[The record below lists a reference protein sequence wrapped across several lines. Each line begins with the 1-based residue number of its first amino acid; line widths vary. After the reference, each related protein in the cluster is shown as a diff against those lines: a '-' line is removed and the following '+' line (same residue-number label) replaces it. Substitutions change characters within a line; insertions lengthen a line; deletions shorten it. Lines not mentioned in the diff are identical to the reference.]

1 LCLKDTGAISS
12 RNKALRRL
20 ALEKNLLCHQF
31 QRRCMEV
38 MMIARRTCLA
48 LLALPFAP
56 VARADDALSTAMRET
71 IGDKPVTD
79 GGILLR
85 VPALAENGGQ
95 VPLGIV
101 VESPMTAQ
109 DHITAIHVFASRN
122 PTPGVATFRLTPLL
136 ARAEVQTRIRLAEDQ
151 RVIVLAETSTGRVM
165 RASAEMRVGAGGC
178 LT

>member
-1 LCLKDTGAISS
+1 MIT
-12 RNKALRRL
+12 RRS
-20 ALEKNLLCHQF
+20 
-31 QRRCMEV
+31 
-38 MMIARRTCLA
+38 CLA
-48 LLALPFAP
+48 LLVLPFA
-56 VARADDALSTAMRET
+56 AAAQTEEALSAAIRDAV
-71 IGDKPVTD
+71 GDKLATD
-79 GGILLR
+79 GGITLR

-122 PTPGVATFRLTPLL
+122 PTPGVATFRLTPML

-151 RVIVLAETSTGRVM
+151 RLIVLAETSIGRVM

-178 LT
+178 LS

>member
-1 LCLKDTGAISS
+1 MEKFL
-12 RNKALRRL
+12 LRPL
-20 ALEKNLLCHQF
+20 SP
-31 QRRCMEV
+31 RRGMEV
-38 MMIARRTCLA
+38 LMIARRTCLA
-48 LLALPFAP
+48 LLALPFAAT
-56 VARADDALSTAMRET
+56 ARADDALSTAMRET
-71 IGDKPVTD
+71 LGDKPVTD

-122 PTPGVATFRLTPLL
+122 PTPGVATFRLTPML

-151 RVIVLAETSTGRVM
+151 RLIVLAETSTGRVL
-165 RASAEMRVGAGGC
+165 RTSAELRVGAGGC
-178 LT
+178 LS

>member
-1 LCLKDTGAISS
+1 MIT
-12 RNKALRRL
+12 RRS
-20 ALEKNLLCHQF
+20 
-31 QRRCMEV
+31 
-38 MMIARRTCLA
+38 CLA
-48 LLALPFAP
+48 LLVLPFTA
-56 VARADDALSTAMRET
+56 AAQTEEALSAAIRDAV
-71 IGDKPVTD
+71 GDKLATD

-151 RVIVLAETSTGRVM
+151 RLIVLAETSTGRVM
-165 RASAEMRVGAGGC
+165 RTSAELRVGAGGC
-178 LT
+178 LS

>member
-1 LCLKDTGAISS
+1 MIT
-12 RNKALRRL
+12 RRS
-20 ALEKNLLCHQF
+20 
-31 QRRCMEV
+31 
-38 MMIARRTCLA
+38 CLA
-48 LLALPFAP
+48 LLVLPFA
-56 VARADDALSTAMRET
+56 AAAQTEEALSAAIRDAV
-71 IGDKPVTD
+71 GDKLATD
-79 GGILLR
+79 GGITLR

-136 ARAEVQTRIRLAEDQ
+136 ARAEVQTRMRLAEDQ
-151 RVIVLAETSTGRVM
+151 RLIVLAETSTGRVM